1 MYWGAM
7 TAGWLKGCLDRNED
21 PCVASL
27 KFLSSYGL
35 DLCDWSAFALLD
47 MEAGRRDELAAMLR
61 DHDMRAT
68 LAIWPGWL
76 SDDRS
81 ALAQRIDRCL
91 EAIETLPEMMRTPI
105 FTTGVGSTHRFMREP
120 SLEAQM
126 DRLAEVMAPVAAAA
140 AKAGCPLGVENH
152 GDYYCSDLA
161 ALCERTPGLGIFLDT
176 GNTFLIGER
185 PLAAVRDAAP
195 YTVGTH
201 FKDHYASPRFRPL
214 GFEIRGAVPG
224 EGDVGMREAY
234 RILVENAPDPDSL
247 AMILELDPVEGMT
260 PQEVLTKAVAFV
272 RTL

>member
-7 TAGWLKGCLDRNED
+7 MGGWLRTCLDPALDRYEAE
-21 PCVASL
+21 V
-27 KFLSSYGL
+27 KFLSSQGL
-35 DLCDWSAFALLD
+35 DLCDWSATALLD
-47 MEAGRRDELAAMLR
+47 MEAGRREELAGMLR
-61 DHDMRAT
+61 EHDMRAVLT
-68 LAIWPGWL
+68 VWPGWL

-81 ALAQRIDRCL
+81 ALAKKVDRCL
-91 EAIETLPEMMRTPI
+91 EAVETLPEMMRTPI
-105 FTTGVGSTHRFMREP
+105 FTTGVGSNHRFTREP

-140 AKAGCPLGVENH
+140 AKAGCPLGIENH

-185 PLAAVRDAAP
+185 PLPAVRDAAP
-195 YTVGTH
+195 YVVGTH

-234 RILVENAPDPDSL
+234 RIIVEHAPDPDNL

-260 PQEVLTKAVAFV
+260 PQEVLTKALAFV